1 MQRTG
6 PLVTLKIA
14 KQAAI
19 YHNLSEVINSVANQ
33 TIVSPQAVLPPT
45 FVPPVP
51 LEPAQ
56 QFPIPDR
63 KHLLRQQ
70 QQQQPAQMNSIHP
83 IERHHPPPPP
93 PPEIQLPMRDMR
105 TVQLQTVSDRQVHH
119 FPQQQQQ
126 QHEQQDRLNT
136 LEETAQQHMI
146 PIPERQVHFQPT
158 PPTMLFEDHPS
169 LNLTNP
175 TSPLKSPKKVSWVDT
190 QPHQSLHT
198 LIPPSPAAPSPTVQQ
213 SSTPEI
219 PSPPSQLNDNYHE
232 ESQNFIPIH
241 YNNNNT
247 NNNNNNNINNN
258 HQYDLRE
265 MTNGRNRMQE
275 GEESN
280 HDDGRLLK
288 LSSNGQHVAYDI
300 VSSKSANESDTMTH
314 QAASNGQLDTT
325 AESLTLEDIDQV
337 LSSKTHNNWLEDS
350 AGVIGT
356 QEVYNDPRQRIVKE
370 RERPNDEVNIEKLS
384 FQEKL
389 KMFSA
394 KK

>member
-6 PLVTLKIA
+6 PLVTLRIA

-19 YHNLSEVINSVANQ
+19 YHNLSDVINSVPSQ
-33 TIVSPQAVLPPT
+33 TIVSPQAVLPPN
-45 FVPPVP
+45 FVPTVP
-51 LEPAQ
+51 IDSAQ
-56 QFPIPDR
+56 QFPVPDR

-70 QQQQPAQMNSIHP
+70 QQLQQPAQINSPTQP

-93 PPEIQLPMRDMR
+93 EIQRDTR
-105 TVQLQTVSDRQVHH
+105 TVQFQTDRHVHH
-119 FPQQQQQ
+119 LPQ
-126 QHEQQDRLNT
+126 EQQDRLNI
-136 LEETAQQHMI
+136 LEEAAQQHML
-146 PIPERQVHFQPT
+146 PERQVHFQPP
-158 PPTMLFEDHPS
+158 PPTMLFEDQPS

-198 LIPPSPAAPSPTVQQ
+198 LIPPSPAAPSPTAQQ
-213 SSTPEI
+213 PSTPEI
-219 PSPPSQLNDNYHE
+219 PSPPSQLDDNYHEE

-241 YNNNNT
+241 YNNNN
-247 NNNNNNNINNN
+247 NNN
-258 HQYDLRE
+258 HRYDSQE

-275 GEESN
+275 EEEGNYDERS
-280 HDDGRLLK
+280 LQ
-288 LSSNGQHVAYDI
+288 LSSNGQQVAYDV
-300 VSSKSANESDTMTH
+300 VSSKNTNESDTTTH
-314 QAASNGQLDTT
+314 QAASNGQPDAT